1 MEIKAKI
8 WLEIAGKP
16 VIGEGRAQL
25 LELIDETKSI
35 SESAK
40 RMGISYRYAWGTI
53 KEIEDNLGKS
63 IIVSSRGGAG
73 GGGKTELTEEGKAL
87 LREFREKEELFR
99 RCMLE

>member
-8 WLEIAGKP
+8 WLEIDGKP

-25 LELIDETKSI
+25 LELIDETRSI

-63 IIVSSRGGAG
+63 IITSSRGGAG

>member
-8 WLEIAGKP
+8 WLEIDGRP
-16 VIGEGRAQL
+16 IIGEGRAQL

-63 IIVSSRGGAG
+63 IITSSRGGA

-87 LREFREKEELFR
+87 
-99 RCMLE
+99 